1 MKLLNRSALMLQP
14 RQPYLDWINALPS
27 DVSELEQPL
36 ANGALDDE
44 GRVYLVDEFEPEQGG
59 EGTLA
64 SHWQRLFN
72 NELSAWDEFGDH
84 WPEPL
89 SLSLLTEW
97 FELKPLALA
106 FDASDQTLMTA
117 QL

>member
-14 RQPYLDWINALPS
+14 RQPYLDWINALPG

-36 ANGALDDE
+36 AAGELDAE
-44 GRVYLVDEFEPEQGG
+44 GRVYLVDEFEQGDG
-59 EGTLA
+59 DLLA
-64 SHWQRLFN
+64 SHWKQLLE
-72 NELSAWDEFGDH
+72 NELSAWDEFADH

-89 SLSLLTEW
+89 NQSLLTQW
-97 FELKPLALA
+97 FEIKPLPLA
-106 FDASDQTLMTA
+106 FDASTESLMTA

>member
-1 MKLLNRSALMLQP
+1 MKLLNRSALVLQP
-14 RQPYLDWINALPS
+14 RQTYLDWINALPR

-36 ANGALDDE
+36 TPASLDVE

-59 EGTLA
+59 GAILA
-64 SHWQRLFN
+64 GHWQPLLS
-72 NELSAWDEFGDH
+72 NELAAWDEFGDH

-89 SLSLLTEW
+89 NQALFTEW
-97 FELKPLALA
+97 FEFKPLALA